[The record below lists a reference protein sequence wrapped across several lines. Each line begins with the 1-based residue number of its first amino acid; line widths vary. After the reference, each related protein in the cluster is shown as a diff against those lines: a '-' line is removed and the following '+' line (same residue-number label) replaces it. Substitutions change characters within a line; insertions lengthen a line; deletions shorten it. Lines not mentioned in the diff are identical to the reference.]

1 MSSAERAAFRV
12 DRIGAVAEVVLD
24 RADRRNPLDY
34 AAVLEL
40 HEHLDRIETEDDIG
54 AVLLRGEGSGFCSGG
69 DLKEF
74 QSATGSS
81 AFTFHDGGEGWVRLM
96 TRIPAMRVPVICAAH
111 GYALAG
117 GCGIVA
123 ACDVVLAA
131 EGTQFGMSEVRIG
144 LFPIVVLPTVAAA
157 IGHRRARELAL
168 TGRRIDAEEALRIG
182 LAHRVLPAAGFL
194 EAAQAIARDIASLG
208 PNALRLGKSLLRSIE
223 GQDIEHGTA
232 LAQAMRGVFMSTP
245 DFAEG
250 VASFVDK
257 RSPDFRGELRPQ

>member
-1 MSSAERAAFRV
+1 MSVAPAFRIE
-12 DRIGAVAEVVLD
+12 RRGGVAEVVLD

-40 HEHLDRIETEDDIG
+40 NGHLADLDHDPAVA
-54 AVLLRGEGSGFCSGG
+54 AVLLRGDGSGFCSGG

-81 AFTFHDGGEGWVRLM
+81 PFTFHDGGEGWVTLM
-96 TRIPAMRVPVICAAH
+96 TAIRTMTKPVIGAPH

-123 ACDVVLAA
+123 ACDIVIAA

-157 IGHRRARELAL
+157 IGHRRAREMAL
-168 TGRRIDAEEALRIG
+168 TGRRIDAKEALQAG
-182 LAHRVLPAAGFL
+182 LVHRVVPDEGFL
-194 EAAQAIARDIASLG
+194 DAARALADDVASLG
-208 PNALRLGKSLLRSIE
+208 PDALRLGKELLHQIE
-223 GQDIEHGTA
+223 GQDIERATV
-232 LAQAMRGVFMSTP
+232 LAKAMRGVFMSTP

-257 RSPDFRGELRPQ
+257 RKANFRP

>member
-1 MSSAERAAFRV
+1 MVEL
-12 DRIGAVAEVVLD
+12 VLD

-34 AAVLEL
+34 AAILDL
-40 HEHLDRIETEDDIG
+40 HEHLDRIDADDDVG

-74 QSATGSS
+74 QSATDSS
-81 AFTFHDGGEGWVRLM
+81 AFAFHDGGQGWVRLM

-123 ACDVVLAA
+123 ACDIVIAA

-168 TGRRIDAEEALRIG
+168 TGRRIDADEALRIG
-182 LAHRVLPAAGFL
+182 LVHRVVPEDEFL
-194 EAAQAIARDIASLG
+194 EAARALAHDVASLG
-208 PNALRLGKSLLRSIE
+208 PNALRLGKSLLQSIE

-250 VASFVDK
+250 VTSFVEK
-257 RSPDFRGELRPQ
+257 RKPDFRAAART